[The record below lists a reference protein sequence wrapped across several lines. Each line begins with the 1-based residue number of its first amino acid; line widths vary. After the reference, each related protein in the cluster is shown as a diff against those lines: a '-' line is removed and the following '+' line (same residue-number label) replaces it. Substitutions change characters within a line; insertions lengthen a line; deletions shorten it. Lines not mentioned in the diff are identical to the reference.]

1 MTTRKIK
8 VWVIDQ
14 KREFYYLQWID
25 PSTGRRVSRS
35 SKTKSIREAH
45 KLAGEL
51 ESKLNAKQTTAGSM
65 LFRDFV
71 DIYTEEHLMSLAASS
86 MMKSLSVLNLIEVE
100 MNPETLNDITS
111 QQLSLFCARG
121 RSGRFKQPENAKKRP
136 KPRSEAT
143 IAAQMKTL
151 KAALSWAVTQGY
163 LDAVPTFPK
172 QTRARVQRAKGRP
185 ITNEEF
191 VKMLRGTA
199 SVVGI
204 PAARS
209 WRRLLI
215 GLWLSGLRLEE
226 ALALRWNDENA
237 ALSLDTSR
245 DMPLLVIRQ
254 QKSNREQICPL
265 TKDFGTWVMKQRL
278 RDSTIVESGWVF
290 PLKKHRYLDIRNVN
304 ATSKT
309 ISEIGKAAGVK
320 VSETKYASAHDL
332 RRSFGLRWSSQL
344 MPAELMLLMR
354 HADISTTMKYYA
366 VQSAQTF
373 AERLWKE

>member
-1 MTTRKIK
+1 MKPIK

-14 KREFYYLQWID
+14 KREFFYLQWID
-25 PSTGRRVSRS
+25 PQTGKRVSRS
-35 SKTKSIREAH
+35 AKTKSIREAH
-45 KLAGEL
+45 KRAGEL
-51 ESKLNAKQTTAGSM
+51 EQKLNAKQTTGGTIR
-65 LFRDFV
+65 FEDFV
-71 DIYTEEHLMSLAASS
+71 EIYTEEHLMSLAASS

-100 MNPETLNDITS
+100 MNPATLNDLTS

-121 RSGRFKQPENAKKRP
+121 RSGRYKQPPDSRKPP

-163 LDAVPTFPK
+163 LESLPTFPK
-172 QTRARVQRAKGRP
+172 QQRAKTQRAKGRP
-185 ITNEEF
+185 ITTKEF
-191 VKMLRGTA
+191 VEILRSTK

-226 ALALRWNDENA
+226 ALELRWNDQNA
-237 ALSLDTSR
+237 ALSLDTTGKI
-245 DMPLLVIRQ
+245 PLLVIRQ
-254 QKSNREQICPL
+254 QKSNRDQTCPL
-265 TKDFGTWVMKQRL
+265 TKDFGTWVLKRQAPADL
-278 RDSTIVESGWVF
+278 TGWVF
-290 PLKKHRYLDIRNVN
+290 PLVKHRYQDVRNVN

-309 ISEIGKAAGVK
+309 ISQIGKSAGVK

-366 VQSAQTF
+366 IQDATTF
-373 AERLWKE
+373 AEKLWK